1 MEFLSAT
8 KLQEHNIDISIRNNS
23 TISWKGKLYER
34 KKVFSKSY
42 RNKAF
47 SIYKENLKSNLS
59 TLLVEYKNYLAVWVE
74 KQLKTNPGKEKSLT
88 ILSPKST
95 PKKKIIKKY
104 RGIAYEVEIPDY

>member
-23 TISWKGKLYER
+23 TISWQGKLYER

-42 RNKAF
+42 RNKAI
-47 SIYKENLKSNLS
+47 SIYQENLKSNLS

-74 KQLKTNPGKEKSLT
+74 KQLKTNPDREKSLT
-88 ILSPKST
+88 LLSTKST

-104 RGIAYEVEIPDY
+104 RGITYEVEIPNY